1 MNINNA
7 VETAIELGES
17 EIRHNQKEIQI
28 RELLT
33 ETGLSRYT
41 MVPIPSAKNPYQY
54 LIRLKPYLGFVE
66 WQSNPNTPGILTTVD
81 TSSKPENIKK
91 RFEHVK
97 RMIEAELLSKAT
109 TLAYK
114 EFKDCHYASTD
125 LAKILHVIAL
135 LEDKNNSLVEII
147 YLQKLLVEMTEAMPA
162 WFKANGFV
170 LDNITFNTF
179 KYECIDGKDPLL
191 VNYLA
196 GKHLAGKHLA
206 KSEIKVNQKKLVDFK
221 DYCTDYFKTVN
232 EVIGKE

>member
-1 MNINNA
+1 MDF
-7 VETAIELGES
+7 EKFFELSKS
-17 EIRHNQKEIQI
+17 ENRRFQKENQIQ
-28 RELLT
+28 ELLV

-41 MVPIPSAKNPYQY
+41 MVPIPSVKNRDQY

-66 WQSNPNTPGILTTVD
+66 WQSNPNTPGILVTVD
-81 TSSKPENIKK
+81 VSSKPENIKK
-91 RFEHVK
+91 RFEHAK

-147 YLQKLLVEMTEAMPA
+147 YLQKLLVEMAEAMPA

-191 VNYLA
+191 TNY
-196 GKHLAGKHLA
+196 LAGKHLA
-206 KSEIKVNQKKLVDFK
+206 KSEIKVNQKKLAEFK
-221 DYCTDYFKTVN
+221 DYCDDYIATLN

>member
-1 MNINNA
+1 MNLKK
-7 VETAIELGES
+7 TFELFDYENL
-17 EIRHNQKEIQI
+17 RLKKEIQI
-28 RELLT
+28 QELLV

-41 MVPIPSAKNPYQY
+41 MVPIPSVKNRDQY

-66 WQSNPNTPGILTTVD
+66 WQSNPNTPGILVTVD

>member
-17 EIRHNQKEIQI
+17 EIRRNQKENKIQ
-28 RELLT
+28 ELLT

-41 MVPIPSAKNPYQY
+41 MVPIPSKKNPNQY

-91 RFEHVK
+91 RFEHIK

-147 YLQKLLVEMTEAMPA
+147 YLQKLLVEMAEAMPV

-170 LDNITFNTF
+170 LET
-179 KYECIDGKDPLL
+179 
-191 VNYLA
+191 VNY
-196 GKHLAGKHLA
+196 
-206 KSEIKVNQKKLVDFK
+206 F
-221 DYCTDYFKTVN
+221 
-232 EVIGKE
+232 

>member
-1 MNINNA
+1 MNFEKA
-7 VETAIELGES
+7 FELGES
-17 EIRHNQKEIQI
+17 EIRRFQKEIQI
-28 RELLT
+28 QELLT

-41 MVPIPSAKNPYQY
+41 IVPIPSKKNSNQY

-91 RFEHVK
+91 RFEHAK

>member
-17 EIRHNQKEIQI
+17 ENRHNQKENQLQ
-28 RELLT
+28 ELLT

-41 MVPIPSAKNPYQY
+41 MVPIPSVKNRDQY

-66 WQSNPNTPGILTTVD
+66 WQSNPNTPGILVTVD

-196 GKHLAGKHLA
+196 GKHLA

-232 EVIGKE
+232 EVIG

>member
-1 MNINNA
+1 MNFEKA
-7 VETAIELGES
+7 FELSES
-17 EIRHNQKEIQI
+17 EIRRNQKENQIQ
-28 RELLT
+28 ELLT

-41 MVPIPSAKNPYQY
+41 MVPTPSTKNPNQY

-66 WQSNPNTPGILTTVD
+66 WQSNPNTPGILVTVD

>member
-1 MNINNA
+1 MNLKEA
-7 VETAIELGES
+7 FELFDYENL
-17 EIRHNQKEIQI
+17 RLRKEIQI
-28 RELLT
+28 QELLV
-33 ETGLSRYT
+33 ETGLSRYV
-41 MVPIPSAKNPYQY
+41 MVPIPSKKNPNQY

-66 WQSNPNTPGILTTVD
+66 WQSNPNTPGILVTVD
-81 TSSKPENIKK
+81 TSSKSENIKK
-91 RFEHVK
+91 RFEHAK

-114 EFKDCHYASTD
+114 EFKDCQYAYTD
-125 LAKILHVIAL
+125 LAKILPIIET
-135 LEDKNNSLVEII
+135 LEDKNKSLVEVI
-147 YLQKLLVEMTEAMPA
+147 YLQKILVEMTAAMPA

-196 GKHLAGKHLA
+196 GKHLAKGD
-206 KSEIKVNQKKLVDFK
+206 IRVNQKKLVEFK
-221 DYCTDYFKTVN
+221 DYCNDYIATLN

>member
-1 MNINNA
+1 MNFEKA
-7 VETAIELGES
+7 FELGES
-17 EIRHNQKEIQI
+17 EIRRFQKEIQI
-28 RELLT
+28 QELLT

-41 MVPIPSAKNPYQY
+41 IVPIPSKKNSNQY

-232 EVIGKE
+232 EVIGEE

>member
-7 VETAIELGES
+7 VETAIELGKS
-17 EIRHNQKEIQI
+17 ENRRNQKENQIQ
-28 RELLT
+28 ELLV

-41 MVPIPSAKNPYQY
+41 MVPIPSTKNPNQY

-66 WQSNPNTPGILTTVD
+66 WQSNPNTPGILVTVD
-81 TSSKPENIKK
+81 TSSKSENIKK
-91 RFEHVK
+91 RFEHAK

-114 EFKDCHYASTD
+114 EFKDCQYAYTD
-125 LAKILHVIAL
+125 LAKILPIIET
-135 LEDKNNSLVEII
+135 LEDKNKSLVEII
-147 YLQKLLVEMTEAMPA
+147 YLQKILVEMTAAMPA

-196 GKHLAGKHLA
+196 GKHLV

-221 DYCTDYFKTVN
+221 DYCTDYFKTVS

>member
-1 MNINNA
+1 MNLKEA
-7 VETAIELGES
+7 FELFDYENL
-17 EIRHNQKEIQI
+17 RLRKEIQI
-28 RELLT
+28 QELLV
-33 ETGLSRYT
+33 ETGLSRYV
-41 MVPIPSAKNPYQY
+41 MVPIPSKKNPNQY

-66 WQSNPNTPGILTTVD
+66 WQSNPNTPGILVTVD
-81 TSSKPENIKK
+81 TSSKSENIKK
-91 RFEHVK
+91 RFEHAK

-114 EFKDCHYASTD
+114 EFKDCQYAYTD
-125 LAKILHVIAL
+125 LAKILPIIET
-135 LEDKNNSLVEII
+135 LEDKNKSLVEII
-147 YLQKLLVEMTEAMPA
+147 YLQKILVEMTAAMPA

-196 GKHLAGKHLA
+196 GKHLAKGD
-206 KSEIKVNQKKLVDFK
+206 IRVNQKKLVEFK
-221 DYCTDYFKTVN
+221 DYCNDYIATLN

>member
-17 EIRHNQKEIQI
+17 EIRHNQKENKIQ
-28 RELLT
+28 ELLT

-41 MVPIPSAKNPYQY
+41 MVPISSVKNRDQY

-81 TSSKPENIKK
+81 TSSKLENIKK
-91 RFEHVK
+91 RFEHAK
-97 RMIEAELLSKAT
+97 RMIEAELLSRAT

-114 EFKDCHYASTD
+114 EFKDCHYASAD
-125 LAKILHVIAL
+125 LVKILHVIAL

-147 YLQKLLVEMTEAMPA
+147 YLQKLLVEMAEAMPA

-196 GKHLAGKHLA
+196 GKHLA

>member
-1 MNINNA
+1 MNLKEALDLIDDENSR
-7 VETAIELGES
+7 L
-17 EIRHNQKEIQI
+17 RKEIQI
-28 RELLT
+28 QELLT

-41 MVPIPSAKNPYQY
+41 TVPIPSKKNPNQY
-54 LIRLKPYLGFVE
+54 LIRLKPHLGFIE
-66 WQSNPNTPGILTTVD
+66 WQANPNNLGILLTVD
-81 TSSKPENIKK
+81 ALSKSKNIKK
-91 RFEHVK
+91 RYEHAK
-97 RMIEAELLSKAT
+97 NMIEAELLSKAT

-135 LEDKNNSLVEII
+135 LEDKNKSLVEII
-147 YLQKLLVEMTEAMPA
+147 YLQKILVEMAEAMPA

-191 VNYLA
+191 TNYLA
-196 GKHLAGKHLA
+196 GKHLA
-206 KSEIKVNQKKLVDFK
+206 KSDIKVNLKKLAEFK

-232 EVIGKE
+232 EVIEME